1 MMGYSININKSE
13 SVVLAQRY
21 NINASYKDLGAVCD
35 AVRYLRVDH
44 ALELLGKVMEQEMPI
59 PYRRHS
65 KHMGARHE
73 LGGRKGG
80 YPVKAANE
88 VRLTIL
94 NAIGNAKNKGLSGEE
109 MFIIHSSSNKTII
122 ARRYPSKGSIAWGR
136 GMYGRSAINH
146 SDIEYAKVE
155 IGLGNGDEQQLT
167 HNMKHFIKEKNKNL
181 KTAVKKKVEKKPQK
195 KQEAKKDEAPKQL
208 PPANK
213 EAAAR
218 PQTPATSAPNK
229 STDAK
234 ATTM

>member
-1 MMGYSININKSE
+1 MMDYSLNINRSE
-13 SVVLAQRY
+13 SIVIAQRY
-21 NINASYKDLGAVCD
+21 NINASYKDLGAICD

-44 ALELLGKVMEQEMPI
+44 ALALLDRVMVKEMPVL
-59 PYRRHS
+59 YRRHS

-80 YPVKAANE
+80 YPIKAANE

-109 MFIIHSSSNKTII
+109 MYIIHSTSNKTMI

-155 IGLGNGDEQQLT
+155 IALANGDEDQLT
-167 HNMKHFIKEKNKNL
+167 HNMKHFIKEKNARL
-181 KTAVKKKVEKKPQK
+181 KEPAKKSDRKKPVELIKNTQP
-195 KQEAKKDEAPKQL
+195 AKKPETKKEAPKK
-208 PPANK
+208 A
-213 EAAAR
+213 EAAQQA
-218 PQTPATSAPNK
+218 PAATA
-229 STDAK
+229 STNTK
-234 ATTM
+234 